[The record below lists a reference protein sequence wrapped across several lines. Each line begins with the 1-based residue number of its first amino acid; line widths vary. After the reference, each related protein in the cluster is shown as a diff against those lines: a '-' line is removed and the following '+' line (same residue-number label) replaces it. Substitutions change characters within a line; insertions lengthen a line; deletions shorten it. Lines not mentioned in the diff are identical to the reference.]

1 MAQNFQQQPDRSGR
15 RLKLKITISTSRVGS
30 NIPSFTI
37 NTVKM
42 PEPLIASIVVSS
54 FRPVIEKVFRS
65 ASRIYAERKANKT
78 NIPQEYLDDI
88 FKETLERLRGK
99 SVDRNWWQKVGKGI
113 AHELVTP
120 EFIQKPALQ
129 EWLNDESVK
138 KDLISLAKEIVMGQ
152 QNIDT
157 EPRTRL
163 AKSYSSKTGEMEKF
177 ANGPIDV
184 LLSILV
190 SGLIVLIPDEQ
201 KVIAGMI
208 QESTNT
214 ILERFDDLE
223 NRSSQIIPD
232 SITQQAHTNEANLRL
247 QKILDLRVFNPALAL
262 AQLRDLCTHVR
273 NGELTATDLETKVE
287 ILNWTAKLCVESPE
301 TRPLANE
308 IRNELRDIAPDHDLS
323 TVDALLA
330 DAEGDNEK
338 AIFILRDKEDAE
350 SHSTLFSLLALNKS
364 ESHAL
369 EWYSEKNGLNNVEFF
384 TSVGWKNWATCMAKA
399 NRWDETTQQL
409 LRLESLWDKFPA
421 LAYVEGIINA
431 AMLLPNDFR
440 SIAVESV
447 PLYPEIAPSYGSNAE
462 EHHTRALKCFTFVNH
477 RFQKTNDEYLSKI
490 LLDWTLWIRLM
501 DPNSDNSN
509 AARDEVFRNMSDAV
523 QAVRSIKFAYFFGVN
538 YDSEPLK
545 HYLDHRKN
553 FGGLND
559 EEFFAELILSLDRLD
574 PSELVSYLD
583 LHKNRLMQI
592 VVPAFLTTLLIDA
605 LVNDNQLDRA
615 RELLRE
621 QSSNFSSSDL
631 NRLEMM
637 IDFNEGQNPRENL
650 QRQYEE
656 SNRLIDLKNLVNYLL
671 KVNDSKALRPLVLK
685 LFELEPNVDNAVK
698 VLNCVGGSPFF
709 DHNSVLDFIND
720 NDDMV
725 EQHDELKAAKVWALY
740 NTGNIGE
747 SKLVNESLLKKRHHQ
762 NDLLNKVKIEI
773 SLGNWEEIPRTINET
788 WQNRGLYDAKT
799 LIHIA
804 QLAIPDSQEVNRAL
818 EIANLAAEKSS
829 DNPEILAAVYWLYF
843 LLGHDDKANSNWI
856 EQALEISSP
865 EEGPIWSADLGELT
879 TKLIPN
885 QKKIQNEVEQKW
897 LNGELP
903 TTLTVRKL
911 NLSLTR
917 LFLHIPNQNSR
928 LSDGRHRV
936 MLPIISGVNK
946 PTELQNDWTIG
957 LDITSIIVL
966 FHLELLDTVFD
977 SFDHIK
983 LAPNVIETLF
993 LERKEVQFHQP
1004 NLIKKAEQIKQLL
1017 DIDEI
1022 QTEENLLTPP
1032 KSISDE
1038 VGQELSELLEFAKL
1052 NNGKVV
1058 CVQPIF
1064 KIGSL
1069 MKKTADVSGYEDLI
1083 LSPLDICKLLHNTGN
1098 IDSHVFNR
1106 AEKFLSSQGQTTS
1119 AEISTSILDH
1129 PIYIDDLA
1137 LSYLQD
1143 SNILQQLT
1151 VSKKFKIHPNV
1162 VYEINTRIAEGNLG
1176 EQLVSKIE
1184 SIRDSLRNAIESGK
1198 SSFLPFGIK
1207 QSDHSQKIIGWYQGI
1222 ESLLENPGLCD
1233 AVCIDDRIFNQYS
1246 TIANSYQNST
1256 TIASILDILHHLVS
1270 QRKITK
1276 EEELN
1281 KRHNL
1286 RQAGFAFI
1294 PLRSDEVIH
1303 WLRKSKL
1310 TNNNLVE
1317 SAELK
1322 TIRQTHAQINFLK
1335 LANATEIFELSSNI
1349 TFSCKENF
1357 GTLWCDES
1365 LTPIQAKQLSDWV
1378 WNYLCR
1384 PTIFGSKSSDISTY
1398 SFLTRELLIQRVA
1411 LTLNPIDVQSIER
1424 RSHYTKWLEQTVLK
1438 PLQLANSSIVGQA
1451 LDIVCNAILSLP
1463 DHRDVFGSLFLAQL
1477 PTPTRNQIIDRNMSF
1492 FNECKF
1498 KPEQYIKL
1506 ENESNIYAKDLFDA
1520 SRTLFETKK
1529 TQKIHDTSGKELTV
1543 RQNDEKKIE
1552 LNWIDSD
1559 GKSVD
1564 YPINVLSLLSRSS
1577 RIRTKT
1583 FKKILN
1589 DLGPT
1594 AIDVYALKN
1603 DIKSGELDNQKLSKV
1618 MEEFA
1623 NGVITLQTNLVEKLN
1638 HNQKLTIVDLV
1649 PQSVVYFEKFC
1660 GPCPNDQSNQ
1670 SYIKDVLVPYRKE
1683 LLERDF
1689 QAGLEICCLGAIH
1702 DDLLPGKWVSRFKN
1716 DTVWNALSSFHKT
1729 ENPFSLIATLDIAMY
1744 RQDDPRYQKL
1754 AEDVTSKLLHAN
1766 GRGSDSHDS
1775 YNLLAILAQSI
1786 FNLINYVEGV
1796 PGRPGYWKQLCA
1808 WMQASFIAQQLA
1820 TTLPPTEKN
1829 KFEQWLLNSRSIG
1842 GVYSELVDARKEPM
1856 MLQNN
1861 LAAPGALQHQTSVRM
1876 HSLKV
1881 RHESEGRKNSIFDNI
1896 HNPVDNIEHLDELIT
1911 LNTLTLLEGNKRPL
1925 RPIPNNFIEIIEQSL
1940 DSEAKRHPLLSRAV
1954 ASQFFSLH
1962 RSDLDY
1968 ASNVVKSIAVENGL
1982 SEQHESIVATLDLAC
1997 NIAVSNRDLELAEN
2011 IASALTEI
2019 CADNCSEH
2027 WIQLI
2032 LIFLLQSAAAIESHD
2047 QWLAWL
2053 DEKLSIIASHI
2064 PANSNLIE
2072 LLNNHLVEFENILPA
2087 NSWFHSNAKSI
2098 VLAA

>member
-1 MAQNFQQQPDRSGR
+1 MPD
-15 RLKLKITISTSRVGS
+15 
-30 NIPSFTI
+30 
-37 NTVKM
+37 
-42 PEPLIASIVVSS
+42 PLISSIVVSS
-54 FRPVIEKVFRS
+54 FKPTKKSAFRL
-65 ASRIYAERKANKT
+65 ASRLYAERKANKA
-78 NIPQEYLDDI
+78 NIPQEFLDDI
-88 FKETLERLRGK
+88 LKETLERLRGT
-99 SVDRNWWQKVGKGI
+99 SVDRNWWQKVCKGI

-129 EWLNDESVK
+129 EWLNDESVT
-138 KDLISLAKEIVMGQ
+138 KDLILLAKEIVMGQ
-152 QNIDT
+152 QSINP
-157 EPRTRL
+157 EPRARL
-163 AKSYSSKTGEMEKF
+163 AKSYSIKTGELENF

-190 SGLIVLIPDEQ
+190 SGLIVSIPDEQ

-208 QESTNT
+208 QEATNT
-214 ILERFDDLE
+214 IVERFDDLE
-223 NRSSQIIPD
+223 NRSNQIIPD

-247 QKILDLRVFNPALAL
+247 QKILDLRVFNPAQAL
-262 AQLRDLCTHVR
+262 AQMRVLYTHVR

-308 IRNELRDIAPDHDLS
+308 IRNELGEIVPDHDLS

-330 DAEGDNEK
+330 DAEGDK
-338 AIFILRDKEDAE
+338 ARAISILRDKEDAE
-350 SHSTLFSLLALNKS
+350 SHSTLFGLLAQNKS
-364 ESHAL
+364 ESCAL
-369 EWYSEKNGLNNVEFF
+369 EWYSEKNGLNSAEFF
-384 TSVGWKNWATCMAKA
+384 TPVGWKNWAICMTRAK
-399 NRWDETTQQL
+399 RWDETTQQL
-409 LRLESLWDKFPA
+409 LRLESLWDEFPA

-431 AMLLPNDFR
+431 AMLLPNDIR

-462 EHHTRALKCFTFVNH
+462 DHHSRALKCFTFVNH
-477 RFQKTNDEYLSKI
+477 RFQTTNDEYLSKI

-501 DPNSDNSN
+501 DPNSEISN
-509 AARDEVFRNMSDAV
+509 AARAEVFHNMSDAV
-523 QAVRSIKFAYFFGVN
+523 QAVRLIKFAYFFRVI

-559 EEFFAELILSLDRLD
+559 EEIFAELFLSLDRLD
-574 PSELVSYLD
+574 PSELVSYLN

-592 VVPAFLTTLLIDA
+592 VVPAFLTTLIIDA
-605 LVNDNQLDRA
+605 LVNDKQLDQARA
-615 RELLRE
+615 LLRE
-621 QSSNFSSSDL
+621 QSSNFSSRDL

-650 QRQYEE
+650 QRQYDE
-656 SNRLIDLKNLVNYLL
+656 SNRLIDLKNLVSYLF
-671 KVNDSKALRPLVLK
+671 KVNDAKALRPLVLE
-685 LFELEPNVDNAVK
+685 LFELETNVDNAVK
-698 VLNCVGGSPFF
+698 VLNCLGGSPFF
-709 DHNSVLDFIND
+709 DHNSVLDFLND
-720 NDDMV
+720 NDDIV
-725 EQHDELKAAKVWALY
+725 EHHDELKAAKVWALY
-740 NTGNIGE
+740 NTGNFRE
-747 SKLVNESLLKKRHHQ
+747 SKLVNEILLNKRNNQ
-762 NDLLNKVKIEI
+762 NDLLNKVKIEV

-788 WQNRGLYDAKT
+788 WQNRKFYDAKT

-818 EIANLAAEKSS
+818 EIAKLAAEKSS
-829 DNPEILAAVYWLYF
+829 DNPEILAAVYWLYY
-843 LLGHDDKANSNWI
+843 LLGHDDKANSNWL
-856 EQALEISSP
+856 EQALEVSSP

-903 TTLTVRKL
+903 TTLTVRTL
-911 NLSLTR
+911 NLPLTR
-917 LFLHIPNQNSR
+917 LFLHIPNQNSQ
-928 LSDGRHRV
+928 LSDGRHRL
-936 MLPIISGVNK
+936 MLPIISGVKK

-957 LDITSIIVL
+957 LDITSIFIL

-993 LERKEVQFHQP
+993 FERKEVQFHQP
-1004 NLIKKAEQIKQLL
+1004 YLIKKAKQIKQLL
-1017 DIDEI
+1017 DSDGI
-1022 QTEENLLTPP
+1022 QVEDYLPTPP
-1032 KSISDE
+1032 NSLSDE
-1038 VGQELSELLEFAKL
+1038 VGQELSELFEFAKL

-1058 CVQPIF
+1058 CARPIF

-1083 LSPLDICKLLHNTGN
+1083 LSPLDICKLLHNTGK
-1098 IDSHVFNR
+1098 IDSHVFSR
-1106 AEKFLSSQGQTTS
+1106 AENFLSSQGQTTS
-1119 AEISTSILDH
+1119 AEISTSILEF

-1151 VSKKFKIHPNV
+1151 VCKKFNIHPNAV
-1162 VYEINTRIAEGNLG
+1162 NEINTRIAEGNLG

-1184 SIRDSLRNAIESGK
+1184 SIRDLLRNAIESGK

-1207 QSDHSQKIIGWYQGI
+1207 QSDHPQKNIGWYQGI
-1222 ESLLENPGLCD
+1222 ASLIENPGHCD

-1246 TIANSYQNST
+1246 TIANSFQNSLP
-1256 TIASILDILHHLVS
+1256 IASILDILHHLVS

-1294 PLRSDEVIH
+1294 PLRSDELLH
-1303 WLRKSKL
+1303 WLRKSNF
-1310 TNNNLVE
+1310 TNNKVVE

-1322 TIRQTHAQINFLK
+1322 AIRQTHAQINFLK

-1349 TFSCKENF
+1349 TVACKENF
-1357 GTLWCDES
+1357 RSLWSDES
-1365 LTPIQAKQLSDWV
+1365 FTPNQAEQLSDWV
-1378 WNYLCR
+1378 WNNLCR

-1398 SFLTRELLIQRVA
+1398 SNLTRELLIQRVA

-1463 DHRDVFGSLFLAQL
+1463 DQRDVFGSLFLAQL
-1477 PTPTRNQIIDRNMSF
+1477 PTSTRNQIIDRNMSF
-1492 FNECKF
+1492 LNECKF

-1506 ENESNIYAKDLFDA
+1506 ENKLNIYAKDLFDA

-1543 RQNDEKKIE
+1543 GQNDEKKIE

-1559 GKSVD
+1559 GKSVG
-1564 YPINVLSLLSRSS
+1564 YQINVLSLLSRSS

-1594 AIDVYALKN
+1594 AIDVYALRN
-1603 DIKSGELDNQKLSKV
+1603 NIKSGELNNQNISKV

-1623 NGVITLQTNLVEKLN
+1623 NGVITLQTHLVEKLN
-1638 HNQKLTIVDLV
+1638 HNQRITIVDLV

-1660 GPCPNDQSNQ
+1660 GPCPNDQSSQ
-1670 SYIKDVLVPYRKE
+1670 SYIKEVLIPYRKE
-1683 LLERDF
+1683 FLKRDF

-1716 DTVWNALSSFHKT
+1716 DTVWNALPSFHKN

-1744 RQDDPRYQKL
+1744 RQDDPRFQKL
-1754 AEDVTSKLLHAN
+1754 AEDVTSKLLDSN

-1775 YNLLAILAQSI
+1775 HNLLGILAQSI

-1796 PGRPGYWKQLCA
+1796 PSRPGYWKQLCA

-1820 TTLPPTEKN
+1820 TTLPPTENK
-1829 KFEQWLLNSRSIG
+1829 KFEQWILNNRLIG
-1842 GVYSELVDARKEPM
+1842 GVYSELVNARKEPM
-1856 MLQNN
+1856 MLLND
-1861 LAAPGALQHQTSVRM
+1861 LASPGALRYQISVRI
-1876 HSLKV
+1876 HSLKI
-1881 RHESEGRKNSIFDNI
+1881 RHESEGRKIPIFDNI
-1896 HNPVDNIEHLDELIT
+1896 HNPVENIEYLDESIT

-1925 RPIPNNFIEIIEQSL
+1925 TPLPNNFIENIEQSL
-1940 DSEAKRHPLLSRAV
+1940 DNEAKKHPLLSRV
-1954 ASQFFSLH
+1954 IASQFFSLPNT
-1962 RSDLDY
+1962 DLEY
-1968 ASNVVKSIAVENGL
+1968 TSNVVKSITDEIDV
-1982 SEQHESIVATLDLAC
+1982 SKQTESIAAVLEFAC
-1997 NIAVSNRDLELAEN
+1997 NIAVSNRDLDLAEN
-2011 IASALTEI
+2011 IASVLTDI
-2019 CADNCSEH
+2019 CGNDCSEL
-2027 WIQLI
+2027 WISLI
-2032 LIFLLQSAAAIESHD
+2032 LKFLLQSAAAIESHD
-2047 QWLAWL
+2047 QWFAWL
-2053 DEKLSIIASHI
+2053 EEKLSKIASQI
-2064 PANSNLIE
+2064 PADSICIGLLDSHLIE
-2072 LLNNHLVEFENILPA
+2072 LEKILPV
-2087 NSWFHSNAKSI
+2087 NSWFHGNARSI